1 MTLLDNSN
9 VQFIRPLQK
18 ATSMDSE
25 DSNEELLLTRAVLR
39 LNGSVLGLVF
49 GILLGLIIFVATNWL
64 VIKGGVTVGPHL
76 GLLSNF
82 FIFYSVSFVGSL
94 IGMIY
99 GFVTGYLAGV
109 IVAWVYNGVVAMKS
123 RRRH

>member
-1 MTLLDNSN
+1 
-9 VQFIRPLQK
+9 
-18 ATSMDSE
+18 MDSE
-25 DSNEELLLTRAVLR
+25 DSNEELLTRAVLR

-109 IVAWVYNGVVAMKS
+109 FVTGYLAGVIVAWVYNGIVAMKS

>member
-1 MTLLDNSN
+1 
-9 VQFIRPLQK
+9 
-18 ATSMDSE
+18 MDSE
-25 DSNEELLLTRAVLR
+25 NSNEVLLTRAVIR
-39 LNGSVLGLVF
+39 LSGSVLGLVF

-64 VIKGGVTVGPHL
+64 VIKGGETVGPHL

-109 IVAWVYNGVVAMKS
+109 MVAWVYNRVVTMKS

>member
-1 MTLLDNSN
+1 
-9 VQFIRPLQK
+9 
-18 ATSMDSE
+18 MDSE
-25 DSNEELLLTRAVLR
+25 DSNEDLLLTRAVLR

-64 VIKGGVTVGPHL
+64 VIKGGATVGPHL

-99 GFVTGYLAGV
+99 GFVTGFLAGV
-109 IVAWVYNGVVAMKS
+109 IVAWVYNGIVAMKS

>member
-1 MTLLDNSN
+1 MTLLDNQD
-9 VQFIRPLQK
+9 VRFIQPLQK

-25 DSNEELLLTRAVLR
+25 DSNEELLTRAVLR

-49 GILLGLIIFVATNWL
+49 GIVVGLIIFVATNWL
-64 VIKGGVTVGPHL
+64 VIKGGETVGPHL
-76 GLLSNF
+76 GLLSQY

-123 RRRH
+123 RRQH